1 MKHFLHFKDFNNT
14 RLERVLSL
22 AGSVKKKPGAY
33 KNVLKD
39 KQIGL
44 LFEKPS
50 LRTRVSC
57 EVALVEL
64 GAYSLH
70 LSPAE
75 AQVGK
80 REAIKDVA
88 QTLSRYLDG
97 LVIRT
102 FSHEGLVEFSQYAS
116 IPVVNALSDTFHPLQ
131 ILGDL
136 FTIQEIKGRL
146 SGLKVAY
153 IGDANNVCNSLLYAS
168 TRFNFHFSAACPK
181 GYMPQ
186 CEAILGRACPR
197 GIAIGDDPVQ
207 AAQNADVLYTDVWT
221 SMGKEAEAE
230 KRKKIFRKYQINE
243 KTVAAAKKDCIV
255 MHCLPA
261 HRGQEITDAVM
272 DGPHSVVFQQAE
284 NRLYTEKAL
293 FMEIFA

>member
-1 MKHFLHFKDFNNT
+1 MKHFLHFKDFSNVW
-14 RLERVLSL
+14 LEKVLSL
-22 AGSVKKKPGAY
+22 AGSIKKKPSTY
-33 KNVLKD
+33 KNVLKS

-75 AQVGK
+75 SQVGR
-80 REAIKDVA
+80 RETIKDVA

-102 FSHEGLVEFSQYAS
+102 FAHENLIEFSRYAS

-136 FTIQEIKGRL
+136 FTIREIKKRL

-168 TRFNFHFSAACPK
+168 TRFNFNFSAACPK

-186 CEAILGRACPR
+186 CEAILERACPR
-197 GIAIGDDPVQ
+197 SIAIGDDPLK
-207 AAQNADVLYTDVWT
+207 AAENADVLYTDVWT
-221 SMGKEAEAE
+221 SMGQEAEADE
-230 KRKKIFRKYQINE
+230 RKKIFRPYQINE
-243 KTVAAAKKDCIV
+243 KLVAAAKKDCIV

-261 HRGQEITDAVM
+261 HRGEEITDAVM

-284 NRLYTEKAL
+284 NRLHTEKAL
-293 FMEIFA
+293 FMEIFR